1 MRLLLLLA
9 GVAALFGSS
18 GPAGAQVVIEEI
30 RAQFFLEHSGRLSEN
45 IVGTERG
52 FFNVVIG
59 GSVDEPASSVLVT
72 LAFIGPDKISSP
84 DRAGRD
90 PARVTVRQ
98 KTKTG
103 ERLLFRRDYAGFLLG
118 EDGRA
123 YKTFLLENA
132 TCLPLVIDVRAGR
145 STKTATLNFHC
156 GE

>member
-1 MRLLLLLA
+1 MRLLLPLA
-9 GVAALFGSS
+9 GVAALSGSS
-18 GPAGAQVVIEEI
+18 GAAQAQVVIDEI
-30 RAQFFLEHSGRLSEN
+30 RAQLFLEHSGRLSEN
-45 IVGTERG
+45 IVGTDRG

-59 GSVDEPASSVLVT
+59 GSIDEPASSVLVT
-72 LAFIGPDKISSP
+72 LAFSALRKSSS
-84 DRAGRD
+84 

-98 KTKTG
+98 KTKAG

-132 TCLPLVIDVRAGR
+132 TCLPLVISVRAGR
-145 STKTATLNFHC
+145 SSKTATLNFHC